1 MAPDASTN
9 GGSQEGNRPG
19 VRILNAP
26 EIRRHAGLDQ
36 DALDAVADGFTALAR
51 GRAQVPP
58 IMFLKVPERG
68 GEVDVKSALIE
79 GFTAFAI
86 KIASGFTAN
95 ARDGLPTAGGM
106 MILLSAETG
115 FPLAVLLDEGY
126 LTDLRTALAGA
137 VAARH
142 LAPPQIETLGIVG
155 TGTQARLQAQ
165 ALRLVRRYDRVL
177 VHGRTPEAVQR
188 YVAEMSQALQV
199 PVEAAASAEEVVRS
213 SQMVVTT
220 TAAREPLVSADW
232 LHPGLHIT
240 AMGSDGVGKQE
251 LDPRVLARADRV
263 VCDLRSQCVRVG
275 ELQHAAAES
284 LLPAN
289 ADIAELGELTAGDRP
304 GREGPDEITVCDL
317 TGVGVQDTAIASYT
331 YERVTG
337 RLPGVSPRP

>member
-137 VAARH
+137 VAPGAPGQQT
-142 LAPPQIETLGIVG
+142 APPR
-155 TGTQARLQAQ
+155 AAYH
-165 ALRLVRRYDRVL
+165 VR
-177 VHGRTPEAVQR
+177 
-188 YVAEMSQALQV
+188 
-199 PVEAAASAEEVVRS
+199 
-213 SQMVVTT
+213 
-220 TAAREPLVSADW
+220 TA
-232 LHPGLHIT
+232 
-240 AMGSDGVGKQE
+240 QE
-251 LDPRVLARADRV
+251 LDV
-263 VCDLRSQCVRVG
+263 VCDSSQCVRV
-275 ELQHAAAES
+275 
-284 LLPAN
+284 
-289 ADIAELGELTAGDRP
+289 
-304 GREGPDEITVCDL
+304 
-317 TGVGVQDTAIASYT
+317 
-331 YERVTG
+331 
-337 RLPGVSPRP
+337 SPRRWGADCTKYSISRTPPEPVVAEALSMSASP